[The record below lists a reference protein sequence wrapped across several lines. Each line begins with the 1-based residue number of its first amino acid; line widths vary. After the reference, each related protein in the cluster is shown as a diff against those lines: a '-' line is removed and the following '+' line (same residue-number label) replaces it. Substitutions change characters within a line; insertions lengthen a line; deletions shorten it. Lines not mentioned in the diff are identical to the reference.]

1 MTTSWILV
9 ANASTAHLYRSPR
22 AKLVNGAFS
31 LDPIAEYGHPES
43 RKKCADLK
51 SDKCGHSGHGTFV
64 VATDAKE
71 VEAEHFAKQLAD
83 KLEDGRVDNEFQDLI
98 VAAPPQFHGRL
109 HKHLNHQ
116 LNNMIS
122 VWIDK
127 DYTKIENE
135 RNLLTQLRHHL

>member
-22 AKLVNGAFS
+22 AKLVNGAFCLS
-31 LDPIAEYGHPES
+31 PIADYGHPES
-43 RKKCADLK
+43 RKKGSDLK
-51 SDKCGHSGHGTFV
+51 TDKCGHSGHGTFV
-64 VATDAKE
+64 VANDPRG

-83 KLEDGRVDNEFQDLI
+83 KLEEGRLDNEFQDLI

-109 HKHLNHQ
+109 QKHLKHP
-116 LNNMIS
+116 LNNMVS

-127 DYTKIENE
+127 DYTRVANDH
-135 RNLLTQLRHHL
+135 NLLTQLRNHL